1 MDKPRLT
8 YQQAF
13 NFLADLVALIDK
25 APRET
30 ITPQSTLS
38 RDVFRQFNTLL
49 RTRLTPEPRVA
60 DMFWTRQ
67 TTLDQLVRQLD
78 LENDERSDL

>member
-25 APRET
+25 TPRET
-30 ITPQSTLS
+30 ITPQSTMS
-38 RDVFRQFNTLL
+38 REVFRQFNILL
-49 RTRLTPEPRVA
+49 RTRVTPKSCVA
-60 DMFWTRQ
+60 NMLWGPK
-67 TTLDQLVRQLD
+67 TTLDELVRQLD
-78 LENDERSDL
+78 LEDERSDL